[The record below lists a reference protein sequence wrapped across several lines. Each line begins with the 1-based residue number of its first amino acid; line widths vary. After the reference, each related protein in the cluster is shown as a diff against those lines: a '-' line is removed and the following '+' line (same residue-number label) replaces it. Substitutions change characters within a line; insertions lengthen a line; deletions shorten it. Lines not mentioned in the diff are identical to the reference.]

1 MASLETREMRA
12 KGHTPEDRTKK
23 GIPVSL
29 PSGPW
34 TFHMSGCVKKAEA
47 VYSFKKFGHEMK
59 RREGMWRQGTEKG
72 RKEKAKREE
81 ESRRE

>member
-1 MASLETREMRA
+1 
-12 KGHTPEDRTKK
+12 
-23 GIPVSL
+23 
-29 PSGPW
+29 
-34 TFHMSGCVKKAEA
+34 MSGCVKKAEA